1 MPTEMVEPDRHPPGF
16 YRRLADP
23 GAPAGGRRRSFAS
36 WLRRRFVVGFLVALP
51 LVVTLFFARFLF
63 QLMDRWFRPISHQL
77 FGREIPGIGLLLVL
91 AIMLLLGVIATNVVG
106 GRLLAYL
113 ERLIARV
120 PLLSPIYKGARQ
132 VTEAIQIG
140 DTAQFRKVVLVEF
153 PGPGLTSV
161 GFVTREIGVPTQLCP
176 EPAFTRLRADHAEPD
191 HRLPDHGAQ
200 ALGEGPRHP
209 GRGWGQDG
217 DVGRAPGAAVS
228 ARAGGCEPAA
238 AGGRWILKLSDPAVG
253 RERGG
258 PDARWAGRRDRLG
271 SSPHDGHGS
280 RSSRFAVGAGS
291 WCGSRSDCTR

>member
-1 MPTEMVEPDRHPPGF
+1 MPTEMVDPDRHPPGF

-36 WLRRRFVVGFLVALP
+36 WLRRRFVVGFLVVLP

-161 GFVTREIGVPTQLCP
+161 GFVTREIGVPTLLCP
-176 EPAFTRLRADHAEPD
+176 EPAFTIFVPTTPNPTTGFLITVPKRSVKVLDIPVEDGVKMVMSGGLLVPQSLLGPPDASQPLPADAGSEAEPS
-191 HRLPDHGAQ
+191 
-200 ALGEGPRHP
+200 
-209 GRGWGQDG
+209 GRG
-217 DVGRAPGAAVS
+217 S
-228 ARAGGCEPAA
+228 
-238 AGGRWILKLSDPAVG
+238 
-253 RERGG
+253 
-258 PDARWAGRRDRLG
+258 
-271 SSPHDGHGS
+271 
-280 RSSRFAVGAGS
+280 
-291 WCGSRSDCTR
+291 